1 MKEEN
6 TIKDLKT
13 TNKLLLIIV
22 IPLIFYLLKLLSFI
36 FIPLIL
42 SMFIALLL
50 TPIMRLL
57 LMIKVPKPIS
67 VFIVVLVVLGFLK
80 LGGELVQLSS
90 NEILSSDSM
99 FFKKAETKLID
110 LIVSVEEVFGIERL
124 ENESVIKYYFQSDN
138 ILESFGSTFNFIK
151 QTLSMTLITAF
162 FVVLLLSESINFERM
177 MSTTIFSSKYSSVKT
192 FIKIEKDII
201 KFVKV
206 KFFMS
211 LFTGIGFSLACL
223 YFDVSFP
230 IFWGLFAF
238 LINFVQMIGSVISVL
253 VLSLFAF
260 VEIDPSS
267 TLLLFILAITLVQ
280 VIMGGILEPI
290 FMGKTFSLN
299 IITVLIML
307 MLWGYIWGVPGLIM
321 SIPIT
326 VVIKIILE
334 QFPNTL
340 VIAGLMSGHGTEVKY
355 PWKKKVAK

>member
-6 TIKDLKT
+6 TIKDLRT

-57 LMIKVPKPIS
+57 SMIKVPKPIS
-67 VFIVVLVVLGFLK
+67 VFIVVLVVLGFLR

-90 NEILSSDSM
+90 NEILSSDSL
-99 FFKKAETKLID
+99 FFEKAETKLID
-110 LIVSVEEVFGIERL
+110 LIVSVEDVFGIERL
-124 ENESVIKYYFQSDN
+124 ENESVIKYYFQSDTV
-138 ILESFGSTFNFIK
+138 LESFGSTFNFIK
-151 QTLSMTLITAF
+151 QTLSMILMTAF

-177 MSTTIFSSKYSSVKT
+177 MSTTIFNSKYSSIKT

-206 KFFMS
+206 KFLVS

-223 YFDVSFP
+223 YFDISFP

-253 VLSLFAF
+253 IVSLFAF

-280 VIMGGILEPI
+280 VIMGGILEPV

-307 MLWGYIWGVPGLIM
+307 MLWGYIWGVPGLIL

-334 QFPNTL
+334 QFPNTR
-340 VIAGLMSGHGTEVKY
+340 VIAGLMSGHGKEVKIT
-355 PWKKKVAK
+355 WKKKVS

>member
-6 TIKDLKT
+6 AIKDLKT

-67 VFIVVLVVLGFLK
+67 VFIVILVVLGFLR

-99 FFKKAETKLID
+99 FFEKAETKLID

-151 QTLSMTLITAF
+151 QTLSMTLMTAF

-206 KFFMS
+206 KFLVS

-223 YFDVSFP
+223 YFDISFP

-253 VLSLFAF
+253 ILSLFAF

-307 MLWGYIWGVPGLIM
+307 MLWGYIWGVPGLIL

-334 QFPNTL
+334 QFPNTR
-340 VIAGLMSGHGTEVKY
+340 VIAGLMSGHGKEVKI
-355 PWKKKVAK
+355 PWKKKVS

>member
-67 VFIVVLVVLGFLK
+67 VFIVVLVVLGFLR

-90 NEILSSDSM
+90 NEILSSDSQ
-99 FFKKAETKLID
+99 FFEKAETKLID

-238 LINFVQMIGSVISVL
+238 LINFVQMIGSVISV
-253 VLSLFAF
+253 VILSLFAF

-334 QFPNTL
+334 QFPNTI